1 MEILYSPRKI
11 VIFDFRKRSKILCT
25 EKKILRTEKKNFR
38 TEKKILRREKK
49 ILRTEKKF
57 LRTEILER
65 INSDFPSA
73 VNPL

>member
-11 VIFDFRKRSKILCT
+11 VIFDFRKRS
-25 EKKILRTEKKNFR
+25 KILRTEKKNFR

-73 VNPL
+73 VNTL